1 MSCETKL
8 LLVDNQPI
16 WREGLQFTL
25 RRHLPH
31 TQFLLAH
38 SGQDALHCLRQQHV
52 DLVLTELILPD
63 MHAFDLVRNAAEI
76 RTSARCAV
84 MAPTRTA
91 ALAAGAR
98 QAGACALLHW
108 RIDPIELMNAL
119 HRIVMGDRVFELDRP
134 IAPLNLTNR
143 ESQILLSLHEGL
155 SNKQISERLAMAEP
169 TIKTHLRSLFDKLE
183 VKNRTACVSAAQ
195 RAGLL

>member
-1 MSCETKL
+1 MSCEIKL

-31 TQFLLAH
+31 THFLYAN
-38 SGQDALHCLRQQHV
+38 SGRDALRCLRQQHV
-52 DLVLTELILPD
+52 DILLSELILPD
-63 MHAFDLVRNAAEI
+63 MHAFDLVRAIPSEKS
-76 RTSARCAV
+76 SARSIV
-84 MAPTRTA
+84 LAPTRTA

-108 RIDPIELMNAL
+108 RIEPLALMQAL
-119 HRIVMGDRVFELDRP
+119 HRIAAGDVVFELDRA
-134 IAPLNLTNR
+134 ITPLNLTNR
-143 ESQILLSLHEGL
+143 ESQILLSLHDGL

-169 TIKTHLRSLFDKLE
+169 TIKTHLRSLFDKLD
-183 VKNRTACVSAAQ
+183 VKNRTACVSAAR

>member
-1 MSCETKL
+1 MSCEMKL

-31 TQFLLAH
+31 TQFLLAQTGH
-38 SGQDALHCLRQQHV
+38 DALRCLRQQHV

-63 MHAFDLVRNAAEI
+63 MHAFDLVRTI
-76 RTSARCAV
+76 TSHHLPARSVV
-84 MAPTRTA
+84 MAPTRTT

-108 RIDPIELMNAL
+108 RIDPAELMNAL
-119 HRIVMGDRVFELDRP
+119 HRIANGDQVFELDRP
-134 IAPLNLTNR
+134 ITPLNLTNR

-195 RAGLL
+195 KAGLL

>member
-1 MSCETKL
+1 MSCEITL

-31 TQFLLAH
+31 TRMFYANR
-38 SGQDALHCLRQQHV
+38 GVDALRCLQQQHV
-52 DLVLTELILPD
+52 DILLSELVLPD
-63 MHAFDLVRNAAEI
+63 MHAFDLVRAQTAI
-76 RTSARCAV
+76 RPLTRAV
-84 MAPTRTA
+84 VLAPTRTA

-108 RIDPIELMNAL
+108 RIEPHAFMQAL
-119 HRIVMGDRVFELDRP
+119 LRITTGDTVFELDR
-134 IAPLNLTNR
+134 AVTPLNLTTR

-169 TIKTHLRSLFDKLE
+169 TIKTHLRSLFDKLD
-183 VKNRTACVSAAQ
+183 VKNRTACVSAAR